1 MSYCTDTDNW
11 SGTDRDDVAGVVDM
25 MMEFPMAA
33 VVARASVLREIEAA
47 GPVAPPADD
56 RRGTDDRRGGVPR
69 WRRRR

>member
-1 MSYCTDTDNW
+1 
-11 SGTDRDDVAGVVDM
+11 

-47 GPVAPPADD
+47 GPAAPP
-56 RRGTDDRRGGVPR
+56 TDDRRGGVPR

>member
-1 MSYCTDTDNW
+1 
-11 SGTDRDDVAGVVDM
+11 
-25 MMEFPMAA
+25 MEFPMAA

-56 RRGTDDRRGGVPR
+56 RRGTDGRRGGVPR